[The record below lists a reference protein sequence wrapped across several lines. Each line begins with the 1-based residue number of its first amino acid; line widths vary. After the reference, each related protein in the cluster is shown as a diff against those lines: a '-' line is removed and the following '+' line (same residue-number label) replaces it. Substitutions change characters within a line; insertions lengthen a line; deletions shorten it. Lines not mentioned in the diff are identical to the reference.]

1 MNLWLKKNIT
11 MKLWEKGI
19 PTDKQIEYF
28 TVGND
33 RELDLVLAKYD
44 DDVF

>member
-1 MNLWLKKNIT
+1 
-11 MKLWEKGI
+11 MKLWEKG
-19 PTDKQIEYF
+19 PTDKQIEQF

-44 DDVF
+44 AFGSFPCKMLAKLVY